1 MNVVLPEKNR
11 IKKKQLFI
19 YISIIIIC
27 IISVIIA
34 FYVQFYTR
42 IDIAKFIGIS
52 QKDGLGSKTE
62 EQQQTIKSEFNTIF
76 NNTIT
81 NDNDTNNSK
90 KEEADKKIV
99 YTKYEKK
106 ETKLNS
112 YDLEVHIPHINISGE
127 VVEKYNQ
134 EIENIFVDMAKKVL
148 QSENNNVIYTVEY
161 VANIQDDILSVMIK
175 SNLKEGSKAQKVIIQ
190 TYNYDLRNNKEI
202 TLAEVLKIEQLNEND
217 VQNKIKA
224 DIQTEQKKAQDL
236 KSLGYNIYSRDINSD
251 IYSIEKSTEFYFT
264 GNILYV
270 IYAYGNQ
277 MATSEMDIVVLWFWG
292 RSKKSFY
299 ININKK
305 KKATLSG
312 FFQVHLRELHSITL
326 YLIINGKNLI

>member
-11 IKKKQLFI
+11 IKKRQLFI

-161 VANIQDDILSVMIK
+161 VANIQDGILSVMIK

-217 VQNKIKA
+217 VQNRIKT

-264 GNILYV
+264 GNTLYI

-277 MATSEMDIVVLWFWG
+277 MATSEMDIVIL
-292 RSKKSFY
+292 
-299 ININKK
+299 
-305 KKATLSG
+305 
-312 FFQVHLRELHSITL
+312 
-326 YLIINGKNLI
+326 

>member
-52 QKDGLGSKTE
+52 QKAGLGSKTE

-148 QSENNNVIYTVEY
+148 HSENNNVIYTVEY

-277 MATSEMDIVVLWFWG
+277 MATSEMDIVVL
-292 RSKKSFY
+292 
-299 ININKK
+299 
-305 KKATLSG
+305 
-312 FFQVHLRELHSITL
+312 
-326 YLIINGKNLI
+326 

>member
-1 MNVVLPEKNR
+1 M
-11 IKKKQLFI
+11 
-19 YISIIIIC
+19 
-27 IISVIIA
+27 
-34 FYVQFYTR
+34 
-42 IDIAKFIGIS
+42 
-52 QKDGLGSKTE
+52 
-62 EQQQTIKSEFNTIF
+62 
-76 NNTIT
+76 
-81 NDNDTNNSK
+81 
-90 KEEADKKIV
+90 

-277 MATSEMDIVVLWFWG
+277 MATSEMDIVVL
-292 RSKKSFY
+292 
-299 ININKK
+299 
-305 KKATLSG
+305 
-312 FFQVHLRELHSITL
+312 
-326 YLIINGKNLI
+326 

>member
-11 IKKKQLFI
+11 IKKRQLFI

-52 QKDGLGSKTE
+52 QKAGLGSKTE

-190 TYNYDLRNNKEI
+190 TYNYDIRNNKEI

-217 VQNKIKA
+217 VQNRIKT

-264 GNILYV
+264 GNTLYI

-277 MATSEMDIVVLWFWG
+277 MATSEMDIVIL
-292 RSKKSFY
+292 
-299 ININKK
+299 
-305 KKATLSG
+305 
-312 FFQVHLRELHSITL
+312 
-326 YLIINGKNLI
+326 

>member
-11 IKKKQLFI
+11 IKKRQLFI

-52 QKDGLGSKTE
+52 QKDGLDSKTE

-190 TYNYDLRNNKEI
+190 TYNYDIRNNKEI

-217 VQNKIKA
+217 VQNRIKT

-264 GNILYV
+264 GNTLYI

-277 MATSEMDIVVLWFWG
+277 MATSEMDIVIL
-292 RSKKSFY
+292 
-299 ININKK
+299 
-305 KKATLSG
+305 
-312 FFQVHLRELHSITL
+312 
-326 YLIINGKNLI
+326 

>member
-42 IDIAKFIGIS
+42 INIAKFIGIS

-277 MATSEMDIVVLWFWG
+277 MATSEMDIVVL
-292 RSKKSFY
+292 
-299 ININKK
+299 
-305 KKATLSG
+305 
-312 FFQVHLRELHSITL
+312 
-326 YLIINGKNLI
+326 

>member
-11 IKKKQLFI
+11 IKKRQLFI

-190 TYNYDLRNNKEI
+190 TYNYDIRNNKEI

-217 VQNKIKA
+217 VQNRIKT

-277 MATSEMDIVVLWFWG
+277 MATSEMDRVVL
-292 RSKKSFY
+292 
-299 ININKK
+299 
-305 KKATLSG
+305 
-312 FFQVHLRELHSITL
+312 
-326 YLIINGKNLI
+326 

>member
-251 IYSIEKSTEFYFT
+251 IYNIEKSTEFYFT
-264 GNILYV
+264 GNTLYI

-277 MATSEMDIVVLWFWG
+277 MATSEMDIVIL
-292 RSKKSFY
+292 
-299 ININKK
+299 
-305 KKATLSG
+305 
-312 FFQVHLRELHSITL
+312 
-326 YLIINGKNLI
+326 

>member
-277 MATSEMDIVVLWFWG
+277 MATSEMDIVVL
-292 RSKKSFY
+292 
-299 ININKK
+299 
-305 KKATLSG
+305 
-312 FFQVHLRELHSITL
+312 
-326 YLIINGKNLI
+326 

>member
-52 QKDGLGSKTE
+52 QKAGLGSKTE

-127 VVEKYNQ
+127 VVKKYNQ

-277 MATSEMDIVVLWFWG
+277 MATSEMDIVVL
-292 RSKKSFY
+292 
-299 ININKK
+299 
-305 KKATLSG
+305 
-312 FFQVHLRELHSITL
+312 
-326 YLIINGKNLI
+326 

>member
-11 IKKKQLFI
+11 IKKRQLFI

-202 TLAEVLKIEQLNEND
+202 TLAEVLKIEQLNEKD
-217 VQNKIKA
+217 VQNKIKT

-277 MATSEMDIVVLWFWG
+277 MATSEMDIVVL
-292 RSKKSFY
+292 
-299 ININKK
+299 
-305 KKATLSG
+305 
-312 FFQVHLRELHSITL
+312 
-326 YLIINGKNLI
+326 

>member
-52 QKDGLGSKTE
+52 QKAGLGSKTE

-90 KEEADKKIV
+90 KEEADQKIV

-190 TYNYDLRNNKEI
+190 TYNYDLRNNKDI

-277 MATSEMDIVVLWFWG
+277 MATSEMDIVVL
-292 RSKKSFY
+292 
-299 ININKK
+299 
-305 KKATLSG
+305 
-312 FFQVHLRELHSITL
+312 
-326 YLIINGKNLI
+326 